1 MRLKA
6 SALAGATV
14 TLKLKSSDFKT
25 RTRAR
30 SLGSPTQLAARIF
43 AAGRDLLAHEVGA
56 TRYRLIGIGVSNLE
70 DVEGDEFAD
79 LLDRRAAE
87 AEHAVD
93 RLRSKFGRDAVIKGL
108 ALDEEPPRPMD
119 KASHFSVRA
128 KSSRR

>member
-1 MRLKA
+1 
-6 SALAGATV
+6 
-14 TLKLKSSDFKT
+14 
-25 RTRAR
+25 
-30 SLGSPTQLAARIF
+30 
-43 AAGRDLLAHEVGA
+43 VGT

-93 RLRSKFGRDAVIKGL
+93 RLRSKFGRTAIVKGL
-108 ALDEEPPRPMD
+108 ALDEDPPEPTD

-128 KSSRR
+128 RSSRR